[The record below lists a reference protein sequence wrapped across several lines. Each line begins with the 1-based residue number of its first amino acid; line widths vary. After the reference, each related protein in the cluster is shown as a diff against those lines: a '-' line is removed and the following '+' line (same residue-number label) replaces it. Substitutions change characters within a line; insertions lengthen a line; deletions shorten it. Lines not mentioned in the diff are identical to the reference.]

1 MKKNINVWKRINTF
15 LLGAVLLLSGGY
27 GASMFWLQV
36 NSTYQDRIFQA
47 IIDRTI
53 TDSMTDIAKIEAIV
67 EKTHVLMGPPRK
79 TFMLPPKDK
88 NGNYIKGFK
97 DLQLH
102 SADVA
107 LIGGYACY
115 MHAQVAGMLL
125 QKAGFEFRNFAMK
138 KEGHDSLSHHVG
150 QVLYKGKYIVIDPLF
165 NQMFVKP
172 DGDYASAE
180 EVHEN
185 WLYYKQQV
193 GNKLLFKEY
202 DKPHYYPTD
211 FYREYYDYTP
221 YDYTPQFRNGIWSEP
236 PKRTLTTMVLG
247 FKDNHSLGTQ
257 MELNRY
263 LFWQVKLTK
272 IYILVLLIFII
283 SIMLYY
289 VGRKKFLTVSK
300 K

>member
-1 MKKNINVWKRINTF
+1 MLNTII
-15 LLGAVLLLSGGY
+15 LVVVILLSGAY
-27 GASMFWLQV
+27 AASMFWLQV
-36 NSTYQDRIFQA
+36 NSSYQDRIFQ
-47 IIDRTI
+47 TI
-53 TDSMTDIAKIEAIV
+53 VDKTVTDSMSDEEKITTLV
-67 EKTHVLMGPPRK
+67 ELTHRLMGPPRK
-79 TFMLPPKDK
+79 NLLLPPE
-88 NGNYIKGFK
+88 GIRGFK
-97 DLQLH
+97 DKQLH

-107 LIGGYACY
+107 LLGGYACF
-115 MHAQVAGMLL
+115 MHAKVAGLL
-125 QKAGFEFRNFAMK
+125 LHKAGFEFRHFAMK

-236 PKRTLTTMVLG
+236 PKRTLTTTLLG

-272 IYILVLLIFII
+272 IYMLVLLIFII
-283 SIMLYY
+283 SITLYY
-289 VGRKKFLTVSK
+289 VGSNKFLPVSK
-300 K
+300 RSTT